1 MNSVSVLQNII
12 MCLPQRHQRAVKC
25 FLTEQKGAE
34 DNISEIR
41 LRHEGAFSLTIGNA
55 NVILNANGRTAA
67 PGEKALT
74 ATPKEL
80 IETLDRLT
88 EGSMHVFSQSLRE
101 GYLTLSN
108 GCRVGVIG
116 QAVCRGSTVERISS
130 ISALCIRI
138 HHTIIGASYDLC
150 QYIRNTDGALHGM
163 LLFSPPGVGKTT
175 ALRDLAAQLARGKN
189 ALRVVIVDSRGEL
202 YNPEQMRDSLCDVLR
217 SYPKP
222 QGIEIAARTMS
233 AQIIVCDEIGGTED
247 MNAILNVQNCGVP
260 LIASAH
266 AGSFAE
272 LMRRPF
278 MQKLREHAVFD
289 YYVSLLRSGA
299 RLQRVLFNAQGER
312 LA

>member
-116 QAVCRGSTVERISS
+116 QAVCRGKQGRRSS
-130 ISALCIRI
+130 
-138 HHTIIGASYDLC
+138 
-150 QYIRNTDGALHGM
+150 
-163 LLFSPPGVGKTT
+163 K
-175 ALRDLAAQLARGKN
+175 ALRQPILSPGRASSRRKRKEGREIPCPLAFKT
-189 ALRVVIVDSRGEL
+189 VF
-202 YNPEQMRDSLCDVLR
+202 R
-217 SYPKP
+217 S
-222 QGIEIAARTMS
+222 S
-233 AQIIVCDEIGGTED
+233 A
-247 MNAILNVQNCGVP
+247 
-260 LIASAH
+260 
-266 AGSFAE
+266 
-272 LMRRPF
+272 
-278 MQKLREHAVFD
+278 
-289 YYVSLLRSGA
+289 
-299 RLQRVLFNAQGER
+299 
-312 LA
+312 